1 MRPSSFYS
9 LASSNQVGR
18 LRGCICEKSSISLDI
33 FLKLI
38 LLVIVAIL
46 PKNAGDADLRAP
58 IVASHTCNT
67 PPVPK
72 VVPGLFPQPRRRMDY
87 FFHFRIQQSNSRSS
101 VPRPPFWGGITITI
115 QQVRRCGR
123 RGGGHHAG
131 SRGTLAKALCLG
143 KKTPE
148 ARARDGI
155 VLSIRPACCCVY
167 VHWGKMARRVTKRH
181 RSHSFCGPVC
191 GPPTTPVVV
200 VVSPLSVFNLCAAHT
215 QYHTQYPP
223 TRTGLSR
230 RSLSIVPASVAGSW

>member
-1 MRPSSFYS
+1 M
-9 LASSNQVGR
+9 
-18 LRGCICEKSSISLDI
+18 
-33 FLKLI
+33 
-38 LLVIVAIL
+38 
-46 PKNAGDADLRAP
+46 
-58 IVASHTCNT
+58 
-67 PPVPK
+67 
-72 VVPGLFPQPRRRMDY
+72 
-87 FFHFRIQQSNSRSS
+87 
-101 VPRPPFWGGITITI
+101 GGGITI

-230 RSLSIVPASVAGSW
+230 RPLSIVPASVAGSWWWVPPLRSGVRCSCIIIEHGLPPPSFGLALWHTRQWAPAQPPFCGLACGQ